1 MMVNGIIVNLMD
13 MVRTII
19 QMEGIF
25 KVLLLMVFL
34 MDMVDLSILME
45 IIMKEKLN

>member
-1 MMVNGIIVNLMD
+1 MD

-19 QMEGIF
+19 QMEDIF
-25 KVLLLMVFL
+25 KAHLSMAFL
-34 MDMVDLSILME
+34 MDMVDLSIPME